1 MGVIAKPTS
10 SPHHDGEW
18 FIKGSVEEVLKRCD
32 TYLNFRSTIVLDEKI
47 RNRILAATHTMA
59 EDGLRVLGLASGRG
73 EVDSTDRANGAKGL
87 TFAGLVGMFDPP
99 RPGVT
104 QSIRRLLQGGVRVIM
119 MTGDSPTTALSIAHK
134 LGIPLP
140 SSSTSAI
147 LTGLDLDS
155 LTDSELAEAISR
167 VAIFARTTPRH
178 KLKIISALQARGDVV
193 AMTGDGVNDAPALK
207 MADIGVSMGLGGTD
221 VAKEA
226 ADMVLSDDDFSTILS
241 AIEEG
246 ARTIPQTTINHF
258 RQRDILEHSKLL
270 DISVVN
276 FGGGI
281 VLGSIVYDVRITES
295 IERDANFVD

>member
-10 SPHHDGEW
+10 SSSPNDTGEW
-18 FIKGSVEEVLKRCD
+18 FIKGAVEEILSRCD
-32 TYLNFRSTIVLDEKI
+32 TYISSRSVIVLDDKI
-47 RNRILAATHTMA
+47 RQRIHNATHTMA

-73 EVDSTDRANGAKGL
+73 ETESPDRGARGL

-104 QSIRRLLQGGVRVIM
+104 QSIRRLLQGGVRVM
-119 MTGDSPTTALSIAHK
+119 MITGDSPTTALSIASK

-140 SSSTSAI
+140 SPAQSAV
-147 LTGLDLDS
+147 LTGLDIDS
-155 LTDSELAEAISR
+155 LTDSELSDAISR

-178 KLKIISALQARGDVV
+178 KLKIISALQARGNVV

-246 ARTIPQTTINHF
+246 TQSTLT
-258 RQRDILEHSKLL
+258 
-270 DISVVN
+270 
-276 FGGGI
+276 
-281 VLGSIVYDVRITES
+281 
-295 IERDANFVD
+295 

>member
-1 MGVIAKPTS
+1 
-10 SPHHDGEW
+10 
-18 FIKGSVEEVLKRCD
+18 
-32 TYLNFRSTIVLDEKI
+32 
-47 RNRILAATHTMA
+47 MA

-73 EVDSTDRANGAKGL
+73 EHQDSTDRARGL
-87 TFAGLVGMFDPP
+87 TFAGLVGMTDPP

-104 QSIRRLLQGGVRVIM
+104 QSIRRLLQGGVRVM
-119 MTGDSPTTALSIAHK
+119 MITGDSPTTALSIAHK

-140 SSSTSAI
+140 SPAHSAI
-147 LTGLDLDS
+147 LTGLDIDS
-155 LTDSELAEAISR
+155 LTDSELSDAISR

-226 ADMVLSDDDFSTILS
+226 ADMILSDDDFSTILS

-246 ARTIPQTTINHF
+246 LSPPP
-258 RQRDILEHSKLL
+258 L
-270 DISVVN
+270 
-276 FGGGI
+276 
-281 VLGSIVYDVRITES
+281 
-295 IERDANFVD
+295 

>member
-1 MGVIAKPTS
+1 MGVISKPTS
-10 SPHHDGEW
+10 TPSGEW
-18 FIKGSVEEVLKRCD
+18 YIKGAVEEILARCD
-32 TYLNFRSTIVLDEKI
+32 TYISNRSTIVLDDKI
-47 RNRILAATHTMA
+47 RQRILSATQTMA
-59 EDGLRVLGLASGRG
+59 EEGLRVLGLASGPG
-73 EVDSTDRANGAKGL
+73 EHDSADGARGL
-87 TFAGLVGMFDPP
+87 TFAGLVGMTDPP

-104 QSIRRLLQGGVRVIM
+104 HSIRRLLQGGVRVM
-119 MTGDSPTTALSIAHK
+119 MITGDSPTTALSIAHK

-140 SSSTSAI
+140 SPAHSAI

-155 LTDSELAEAISR
+155 LTDSELADAISR

-246 ARTIPQTTINHF
+246 IHTTS
-258 RQRDILEHSKLL
+258 RAPKLT
-270 DISVVN
+270 
-276 FGGGI
+276 G
-281 VLGSIVYDVRITES
+281 
-295 IERDANFVD
+295 